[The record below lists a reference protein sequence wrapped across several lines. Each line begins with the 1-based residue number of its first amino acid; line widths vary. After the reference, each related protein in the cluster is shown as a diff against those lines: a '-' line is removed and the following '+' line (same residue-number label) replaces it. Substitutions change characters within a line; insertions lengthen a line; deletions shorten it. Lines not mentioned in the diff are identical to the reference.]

1 MSQSRIEIKVGLF
14 VLLGLL
20 LLATLAIVFSSG
32 TAFYRNSY
40 ELRLKSG
47 DVGGIKTGAS
57 VLMRGVKVGN
67 VAGTKLDPD
76 GRGVTM
82 VLKIDNRHQLFNNA
96 RFEIEQSG
104 FLGDRFIAIYP
115 GDGPG
120 ARLANGDEVQAR
132 TPFNMQ
138 EAVATATTT
147 ITKISQATTNL
158 DAAVSDVRRLVL
170 TEATLGKFGAS
181 LDRFAAMTA
190 EAQAAVS
197 SLNALV
203 STNSQPVTTAVSN
216 LNSFTGQL
224 PPLAIYVNSL
234 VQSNGVELSTAI
246 KNLETSSATLT
257 NLLMDLQN
265 GHGVAGRLLRDEE
278 MAANVSTIARNLSIT
293 TSNLSVTTSNLN
305 RGGLWGILWS
315 KKPPRTDPALGAVES
330 PRGAQH

>member
-1 MSQSRIEIKVGLF
+1 MSPSRIEIKVGIF

-20 LLATLAIVFSSG
+20 LVATLAIMFSSG
-32 TAFYRNSY
+32 KAFYRNSY

-57 VLMRGVKVGN
+57 VLMRGVKIGN
-67 VAGTKLDPD
+67 VAGTRLDTD
-76 GRGVTM
+76 GKEVTII
-82 VLKIDNRHQLFNNA
+82 LKIDNRHQLFDNA

-115 GDGPG
+115 SDDAGR
-120 ARLANGDEVQAR
+120 RLADGEEVQAR

-147 ITKISQATTNL
+147 ISKISQATTNL

-170 TEATLGKFGAS
+170 TEATLGQFGAS
-181 LDRFAAMTA
+181 LDRFAAMTV
-190 EAQAAVS
+190 EAQAAVT

-203 STNSQPVTTAVSN
+203 ATNSQPVTTAVSN

-224 PPLAIYVNSL
+224 PPLATYVHSL
-234 VQSNGVELSTAI
+234 VESNGVELSAAI
-246 KNLETSSATLT
+246 KNLESGSATLT
-257 NLLMDLQN
+257 NLMTDLQN

-278 MAANVSTIARNLSIT
+278 LATTLSALALNLSITASNLSIT
-293 TSNLSVTTSNLN
+293 TSNLN
-305 RGGLWGILWS
+305 RNGLWGILWS
-315 KKPPRTDPALGAVES
+315 KKPPRTDPVPGRVES
-330 PRGAQH
+330 PRGAQQ

>member
-14 VLLGLL
+14 VLVGLL
-20 LLATLAIVFSSG
+20 LLATLSILFSSG
-32 TAFYRNSY
+32 TAFYRNTY

-57 VLMRGVKVGN
+57 VLMRGVKIGN

-76 GRGVTM
+76 GKGVTIF
-82 VLKIDNRHQLFNNA
+82 LKIDNRQPLFNNA

-115 GDGPG
+115 GDDTGQ
-120 ARLANGDEVQAR
+120 RLAAGDEVQAR
-132 TPFNMQ
+132 SPFNMQ
-138 EAVATATTT
+138 EAVATATSTLS
-147 ITKISQATTNL
+147 KISQATTNL

-170 TEATLGKFGAS
+170 TEETLGKFGAS
-181 LDRFAAMTA
+181 LDRFAAMTV

-203 STNSQPVTTAVSN
+203 ATNSQPVTAAVSN

-224 PPLAIYVNSL
+224 PPLATYVHSL

-246 KNLETSSATLT
+246 KNLESSSATLT
-257 NLLMDLQN
+257 NLLTDVQN
-265 GHGVAGRLLRDEE
+265 GHGAAGRLLRDEE
-278 MAANVSTIARNLSIT
+278 MAANISAIARNLSIT

-305 RGGLWGILWS
+305 RGGLWSILWS
-315 KKPPRTDPALGAVES
+315 KKSPRTDPASPSVES
-330 PRGAQH
+330 PRGAQP

>member
-1 MSQSRIEIKVGLF
+1 MSQLRIEIKVGLF
-14 VLLGLL
+14 VLMGLL
-20 LLATLAIVFSSG
+20 LLATLATLFSSG
-32 TAFYRNSY
+32 TTFYRNHY

-57 VLMRGVKVGN
+57 VLLRGVKVGN
-67 VAGTKLDPD
+67 VAGTRLDPD

-82 VLKIDNRHQLFNNA
+82 LLKIETRHQLFNTA

-104 FLGDRFIAIYP
+104 FLGDRFVAIYP
-115 GDGPG
+115 GENNGQP
-120 ARLANGDEVQAR
+120 LVNGDEVQAR

-203 STNSQPVTTAVSN
+203 ATNSQPVTTAVSN
-216 LNSFTGQL
+216 LNLFTGQL
-224 PPLAIYVNSL
+224 PPLATYL
-234 VQSNGVELSTAI
+234 HALAQSNGAALSVAM
-246 KNLETSSATLT
+246 KNFESGSATLT
-257 NLLMDLQN
+257 NLLTDVQN
-265 GHGVAGRLLRDEE
+265 GHGVAGRLLRDEA
-278 MAANVSTIARNLSIT
+278 MAVDVAAIAHNLSLT
-293 TSNLSVTTSNLN
+293 TSNLALTTSNLN
-305 RGGLWGILWS
+305 RSGLWGILWS
-315 KKPPRTDPALGAVES
+315 KKSPRGDAPAEAVES